1 MNILEQEDIVKGL
14 PDQALFQQAENPSGQ
29 LPPFL
34 VISEIQRRTDMRK
47 RFESSE
53 AQPQGTVADQI
64 VMEGLGATMPQQ
76 APMSPPPP
84 QGSMLPQGSMPP
96 PASLA
101 PPPSPSLSQME
112 GTVPLMG
119 QGMAAG
125 GILGMSNGG
134 VVRMQSGTQVPLIST
149 EKYGDIPAKYSSQ
162 GVSWLEERDAAQA
175 EKERRAN
182 FLRNLTPSQSGEY
195 VRLLNKGTPPEE
207 ALNLVM
213 GDASQLS
220 PDALEAYTGVSL
232 NEEAD
237 AEEQFQLDPAALEAY
252 TGINFGAVTAYDET
266 GKGLPFGDGF
276 EAIDDAAIAT
286 EGEGQTYSSLPFAE
300 ERDAYVPTA
309 DYTGLMDATE
319 AYRTGISDRLTT
331 RKSETEDLIA
341 QIRDE
346 GRRDAFS
353 AALMQLGAGIAGGDM
368 AGGWQRAGEVAT
380 STNAVARDAA
390 RAEQRGMR
398 DYEEA
403 ALSSSGQAELDALKF
418 KYEQDLGVDTRALE
432 QQQSDREFGL
442 KAYTA
447 NQKVILEN
455 AGLNREERE
464 FYNGKYEFKK
474 TLDQAIAETTRQYAK
489 EEGIAERAGLTGFN
503 NYMDGIREFLDDL
516 GGRMPPDE
524 KIEYLEEAERE
535 ILDALSG
542 TLPAEFF
549 AAFQQEHAA
558 AAGGGTN
565 TNPVVHSIHDY
576 NPNK

>member
-1 MNILEQEDIVKGL
+1 
-14 PDQALFQQAENPSGQ
+14 
-29 LPPFL
+29 
-34 VISEIQRRTDMRK
+34 
-47 RFESSE
+47 
-53 AQPQGTVADQI
+53 
-64 VMEGLGATMPQQ
+64 
-76 APMSPPPP
+76 
-84 QGSMLPQGSMPP
+84 ML
-96 PASLA
+96 
-101 PPPSPSLSQME
+101 
-112 GTVPLMG
+112 T
-119 QGMAAG
+119 
-125 GILGMSNGG
+125 
-134 VVRMQSGTQVPLIST
+134 
-149 EKYGDIPAKYSSQ
+149 
-162 GVSWLEERDAAQA
+162 
-175 EKERRAN
+175 
-182 FLRNLTPSQSGEY
+182 
-195 VRLLNKGTPPEE
+195 
-207 ALNLVM
+207 
-213 GDASQLS
+213 
-220 PDALEAYTGVSL
+220 
-232 NEEAD
+232 
-237 AEEQFQLDPAALEAY
+237 
-252 TGINFGAVTAYDET
+252 
-266 GKGLPFGDGF
+266 
-276 EAIDDAAIAT
+276 
-286 EGEGQTYSSLPFAE
+286 
-300 ERDAYVPTA
+300 
-309 DYTGLMDATE
+309 
-319 AYRTGISDRLTT
+319 DRLTS
-331 RKSETEDLIA
+331 RKSETEDLID

-432 QQQSDREFGL
+432 QQRFDREFGL
-442 KAYTA
+442 KAYTT
-447 NQKVILEN
+447 NQEVILKN

-464 FYNGKYEFKK
+464 FFNGKYEFKK

-524 KIEYLEEAERE
+524 KIEYLEEAETK
-535 ILDALSG
+535 ILNALSG

-565 TNPVVHSIHDY
+565 TNPVVQSHQNY